1 MDIAQLR
8 YFISVAQTL
17 NFTEA
22 ARRAGVTQPLISH
35 HIVELEKQLGGKLF
49 LRDRHKVTLTEAGKR
64 FLPSA
69 VELVE
74 LADKASFQFRQD
86 QQGQSG
92 HLSVMSLT
100 TSSAVLSE
108 TLAAFAARYPDI
120 TVDIDVTPGQ
130 KQIMAMNDN
139 KYDFHFA
146 ALEMVPVGETYEYVI
161 THSDCLCVVFPSSHP
176 LAGAALDFAALRD
189 ERFISIAPSDGP
201 ALYDRMREVCRA
213 RGYEPNVVYQYD
225 RVEAVILAVGAGLG
239 ISILPE
245 ALSRVFYAEN
255 VTFRRIPGEDTAR
268 PYVAAWRKNAT
279 NPAVTLFVDT
289 LRELF
294 G

>member
-1 MDIAQLR
+1 MDITQLR

-22 ARRAGVTQPLISH
+22 ARRSGVTQPLISH

-49 LRDRHKVTLTEAGKR
+49 LRTRHKVTLTEAGKR
-64 FLPSA
+64 FLPAA

-74 LADKASFQFRQD
+74 LADKAMFQFRQD
-86 QQGQSG
+86 QQGHAG
-92 HLSVMSLT
+92 HLSIMSLT

-108 TLAAFAARYPDI
+108 ALAAFAARYPNI

-130 KQIMAMNDN
+130 RQIMAMNDN
-139 KYDFHFA
+139 RYDFHFA
-146 ALEMVPVGETYEYVI
+146 ALEMVPVGQTYDYVV
-161 THSDCLCVVFPSSHP
+161 THSDCLCVVFPAGHP
-176 LAGAALDFAALRD
+176 LADEPLDFGRLTD

-201 ALYDRMREVCRA
+201 ALYERMREVCRV

-225 RVEAVILAVGAGLG
+225 RVEAVVLSVGAGLG

-255 VTFRRIPGEDTAR
+255 VVFRRIPGEDTAR

-279 NPAVTLFVDT
+279 NPAAALFVDT